1 MELCKQKKRE
11 VNNMKIQIGEF
22 KGHPFM
28 TLVEGEG
35 RSECK
40 LNFGVKKAK
49 MILAAIDHIKEFVVK
64 NDNPALQQPV
74 LKTIA
79 EVDVKLE

>member
-1 MELCKQKKRE
+1 
-11 VNNMKIQIGEF
+11 MKVQIGEF

-35 RSECK
+35 RGECK

-49 MILAAIDHIKEFVVK
+49 MILAAIDHIKDFVAK
-64 NDNPALQQPV
+64 NDNPSLQPPD

-79 EVDVKLE
+79 EVDIKIE